1 MCSRYT
7 KACWADFPETASL
20 RVKVEYNTWRDSRER
35 EPFHYLCDMA
45 GERYRPQVV
54 RDWLW
59 RLLFRQRA
67 NNCALQ
73 ETGHESLSQRCV
85 LQGHARK
92 QRSSI
97 CGLRSHLARTLY
109 CTLRHQ
115 VPCTPH
121 MMKQVI
127 REVYQ
132 GRQSQIHEYIFELD
146 KVSCFFSMEKTWN
159 YMSILVLILFLC
171 RQ

>member
-59 RLLFRQRA
+59 RLLFWQRA

-85 LQGHARK
+85 IQGHARK

-97 CGLRSHLARTLY
+97 CSLRSHLARTLY

-121 MMKQVI
+121 MMKQVCDACDE
-127 REVYQ
+127 R
-132 GRQSQIHEYIFELD
+132 GNFEGCRYA
-146 KVSCFFSMEKTWN
+146 CFLSVADVGT
-159 YMSILVLILFLC
+159 ILPVVMKPRKPRWLSTVFI
-171 RQ
+171 